1 MTNADRAAAEARF
14 REEHGSGQRDAA
26 LAARAAVPLDDEAQ
40 PGDAFARES
49 ARRAGEFAKDVAG
62 LRGNE
67 VGVAAERAIEE
78 MLELARDHREMHYV
92 ALFEDALEQAGGPV
106 AAPES
111 GE

>member
-1 MTNADRAAAEARF
+1 M
-14 REEHGSGQRDAA
+14 DAA
-26 LAARAAVPLDDEAQ
+26 LAARAAFPLDDEVPA
-40 PGDAFARES
+40 GDAFAKES
-49 ARRAGEFAKDVAG
+49 ARRARAFAEDVAG

-78 MLELARDHREMHYV
+78 LLELARDHREMRYV
-92 ALFEDALEQAGGPV
+92 ALFEAALEQAGGPV